1 MKIKILISF
10 GTRPEIIKLYPIIN
24 ELKKNKKFKVK
35 LLNTGQ
41 HKELLD
47 PFIKLFRLKINYKFK
62 SLKKKQN
69 LTDLSSK
76 ILLNLN
82 SVFTKEKFDFL
93 VVQGDTI
100 TTSMSSISA
109 YLNKVKII
117 HVESGLRSHNM
128 TAPWPEEFNRKL
140 VSIISDF
147 NFVPTM
153 QNKKN
158 LQKEN
163 IQKNIYKVGN
173 SIVDSLKL
181 VLKNIEKKKNK
192 EKLYKKFK
200 FLDPKKKLII
210 ITGHRRENFSK
221 NYDEVIK
228 AINSI
233 SKDDS
238 LQIIFISHFNPFVR
252 FFQNK
257 IEKNDNIKI
266 INPLNYDEFIF
277 LLSKSYFII
286 SDSGGIQEEAPTL
299 KKPLIVTRDVT
310 ERQEAIKN
318 SSAVLAT
325 NKKKIVKIVKKL
337 ITNKKFYS
345 KFIKKNNPFG
355 KGNTS
360 ILINKILSNEVF
372 KKNR

>member
-24 ELKKNKKFKVK
+24 ELKKNKKFSVK

-47 PFIKLFRLKINYKFK
+47 PFIKLFKLKINYKFK
-62 SLKKKQN
+62 SLNKKQN
-69 LTDLSSK
+69 LTVLSSK
-76 ILLNLN
+76 ILVNLN
-82 SVFTKEKFDFL
+82 TVFNKEKFDFL
-93 VVQGDTI
+93 IVQGDTI
-100 TTSMSSISA
+100 STTMSSISA
-109 YLNKVKII
+109 YLNKIKII

-128 TAPWPEEFNRKL
+128 NAPWPEEFNRKL
-140 VSIISDF
+140 VSIISDL
-147 NFVPTM
+147 NFVPTI

-181 VLKNIEKKKNK
+181 ILKNIEKKKNK
-192 EKLYKKFK
+192 IKLLKKFK
-200 FLDPKKKLII
+200 FLDSKKKLII

-221 NYDEVIK
+221 NYDEIIQ

-233 SKDDS
+233 SKNDS
-238 LQIIFISHFNPFVR
+238 LQILFISHFNPFVR
-252 FFQNK
+252 IFQKK
-257 IEKNDNIKI
+257 IQKNDNIKI

-277 LLSKSYFII
+277 LLSNSYFII

-318 SSAVLAT
+318 GTAVLAT
-325 NKKKIVKIVKKL
+325 NKKKIISIVKKL
-337 ITNKKFYS
+337 ITNKNFYS

-355 KGNTS
+355 NGNTS
-360 ILINKILSNEVF
+360 VLINKILSNEIF
-372 KKNR
+372 KKNK

>member
-24 ELKKNKKFKVK
+24 ELKKNKRFNVK
-35 LLNTGQ
+35 LINTGQ

-47 PFIKLFRLKINYKFK
+47 PIIKLFRLKIDYKFK

-69 LTDLSSK
+69 LTNLSSK

-82 SVFTKEKFDFL
+82 TVFNKEKFDFL
-93 VVQGDTI
+93 IVQGDTI

-128 TAPWPEEFNRKL
+128 NAPWPEEFNRKL
-140 VSIISDF
+140 VSIISDL
-147 NFVPTM
+147 NFVPTIL
-153 QNKKN
+153 NKQN

-163 IQKNIYKVGN
+163 IYKNIYKVGN
-173 SIVDSLKL
+173 SVVDSLKL
-181 VLKNIEKKKNK
+181 ILKKIEKKQN
-192 EKLYKKFK
+192 
-200 FLDPKKKLII
+200 KKKLQKKFEFLDEQKKLIV

-221 NYDEVIK
+221 NYPQVIK

-233 SKDDS
+233 SRDNT
-238 LQIIFISHFNPFVR
+238 LQILFIGHFNPFVR
-252 FFQNK
+252 FFQNQIK
-257 IEKNDNIKI
+257 KNNNIKI
-266 INPLNYDEFIF
+266 INPLNYDEFIY
-277 LLSKSYFII
+277 LLSKCYLII

-299 KKPLIVTRDVT
+299 KKPLVVTRDVT

-318 SSAVLAT
+318 GTAILAT
-325 NKKKIVKIVKKL
+325 NKLKIIKIVKKL
-337 ITNKKFYS
+337 VANKKFYC

-360 ILINKILSNEVF
+360 LLINKIILNEVS
-372 KKNR
+372 KKNK

>member
-47 PFIKLFRLKINYKFK
+47 PFIKLFRLKIDYKFK

-69 LTDLSSK
+69 LTALSSK
-76 ILLNLN
+76 ILVNLN
-82 SVFTKEKFDFL
+82 TVFSQEKFDFL
-93 VVQGDTI
+93 IVQGDTI
-100 TTSMSSISA
+100 TTSMSSVSA

-117 HVESGLRSHNM
+117 HVESGLRSNNM
-128 TAPWPEEFNRKL
+128 NAPWPEEFNRRL

-147 NFVPTM
+147 NFVPTA

-163 IQKNIYKVGN
+163 IQKNIYEVGN

-181 VLKNIEKKKNK
+181 ILKNIEKKKNK
-192 EKLYKKFK
+192 EKLHKKFK
-200 FLDPKKKLII
+200 FLDSKKKLIV

-221 NYDEVIK
+221 NYDEIIK

-233 SKDDS
+233 SKNNS
-238 LQIIFISHFNPFVR
+238 LQILFISHFNPFVR

-257 IEKNDNIKI
+257 IQKNDNIKI

-277 LLSKSYFII
+277 LLSNSYFII

-318 SSAVLAT
+318 GTAVLAT
-325 NKKKIVKIVKKL
+325 NKKKIIKIVKKL
-337 ITNKKFYS
+337 ITNKKFYT

-360 ILINKILSNEVF
+360 ILIDKILSNEVF
-372 KKNR
+372 RKKR

>member
-1 MKIKILISF
+1 MKINILISF

-24 ELKKNKKFKVK
+24 QLKKNKKFNVK

-47 PFIKLFRLKINYKFK
+47 PLLKLFKLKIDYKFK

-69 LTDLSSK
+69 LTNLSSK
-76 ILLNLN
+76 ILTNLN
-82 SVFTKEKFDFL
+82 TVFNKKKFDYL
-93 VVQGDTI
+93 IVQGDTI

-109 YLNKVKII
+109 YLNNVKIV

-128 TAPWPEEFNRKL
+128 NAPWPEEFNRKL
-140 VSIISDF
+140 VSIISNF
-147 NFVPTM
+147 NFVPTT

-163 IQKNIYKVGN
+163 LHKNIYKVGN

-181 VLKNIEKKKNK
+181 ILKNIEKKQNK
-192 EKLYKKFK
+192 KKLYKKFK

-221 NYDEVIK
+221 NYHEIIK
-228 AINSI
+228 AINLI
-233 SKDDS
+233 SKDNS
-238 LQIIFISHFNPFVR
+238 LQILFISHFNPFVR

-257 IEKNDNIKI
+257 IKKNDNIKI
-266 INPLNYDEFIF
+266 INPLNYEEFIF
-277 LLSKSYFII
+277 LLNNCFLII

-310 ERQEAIKN
+310 ERQEAIKKGT
-318 SSAVLAT
+318 AVLAT
-325 NKKKIVKIVKKL
+325 NKQKIIKIVKKL
-337 ITNKKFYS
+337 IINKKFYS

-360 ILINKILSNEVF
+360 LLIDKILTNEASR
-372 KKNR
+372 KNR

>member
-47 PFIKLFRLKINYKFK
+47 PFIKLFRLKIDYKFK
-62 SLKKKQN
+62 LLKKKQN
-69 LTDLSSK
+69 LTALSSK
-76 ILLNLN
+76 ILVNLN
-82 SVFTKEKFDFL
+82 TVFSQEKFDFL
-93 VVQGDTI
+93 IVQGDTI
-100 TTSMSSISA
+100 TTSMSSVSA

-117 HVESGLRSHNM
+117 HVESGLRSNNM
-128 TAPWPEEFNRKL
+128 NAPWPEEFNRRL

-147 NFVPTM
+147 NFVPTA

-173 SIVDSLKL
+173 SIVDYLKL
-181 VLKNIEKKKNK
+181 ILKNIEKKKNK

-200 FLDPKKKLII
+200 FLDSKKKLII

-221 NYDEVIK
+221 NYDEIIK

-233 SKDDS
+233 SKDNS
-238 LQIIFISHFNPFVR
+238 LQILFISHFNPFVR

-257 IEKNDNIKI
+257 IQKNDNIKI

-277 LLSKSYFII
+277 LLSNSYFII

-318 SSAVLAT
+318 GTAVLAT
-325 NKKKIVKIVKKL
+325 NKKKIIKIVKKL
-337 ITNKKFYS
+337 ITNKKFYT

-360 ILINKILSNEVF
+360 ILIDKILSNEVF
-372 KKNR
+372 RKKR

>member
-47 PFIKLFRLKINYKFK
+47 PFIKLFRLKIDYKFK

-69 LTDLSSK
+69 LTALSSK
-76 ILLNLN
+76 ILVNLN
-82 SVFTKEKFDFL
+82 TVFSQEKFDFL
-93 VVQGDTI
+93 IVQGDTI
-100 TTSMSSISA
+100 TASMSSVSA

-117 HVESGLRSHNM
+117 HVESGLRSNNM
-128 TAPWPEEFNRKL
+128 NAPWPEEFNRRL

-147 NFVPTM
+147 NFVPTA

-181 VLKNIEKKKNK
+181 ILKNIEKKKNK

-200 FLDPKKKLII
+200 FLDSKKKLII

-221 NYDEVIK
+221 NYDEIIK

-233 SKDDS
+233 SKDNS
-238 LQIIFISHFNPFVR
+238 LQILFISHFNPFVR

-257 IEKNDNIKI
+257 IQKNDNIKI

-277 LLSKSYFII
+277 LLSNSYFII
-286 SDSGGIQEEAPTL
+286 SDSGGIREEAPTL

-318 SSAVLAT
+318 GTAVLAT
-325 NKKKIVKIVKKL
+325 NKKKIIKIVKKL
-337 ITNKKFYS
+337 ITNKKFYT

-360 ILINKILSNEVF
+360 ILIDKILSNEVF
-372 KKNR
+372 RKKR